1 MKIERLFRYCLLA
14 GTFLLA
20 SCSNED
26 VTDNPVETLPEGM
39 YPLELTASVQAG
51 LPVTRVSE
59 DQSGESKWDG
69 NEIVKVKIEAET
81 KDYKTDASGS
91 LTSTQPFYWNSTNE
105 IKQVTAWYPAA
116 LTFNSQLKDQSTAAK
131 YMACDVLRAD
141 QTPISYTDTKK
152 ELTFNHKM
160 AKVIINLMQSDGTT
174 AMTDATSV
182 EILCNKDF
190 TYSEGGFTNSNA
202 FDYVSPFR
210 PENNSNTYKAMII
223 PQDMAGKLF
232 IKVVWNGNTYYWTP
246 ATDEANLTAGKA
258 YTYTITV
265 KANGIEV
272 TAETSGQWDSKGE
285 ELVKS
290 DIIYT
295 AADLK
300 PGDYFY
306 RTTGGEWAVSDGGL
320 RKIYADGTTEWESD
334 KTPDNN
340 KGTCIGIVLKVGRD
354 TEGNWADSCDYK
366 LKGSTTSMSEVH
378 GYVLALRDANGG
390 NLCPWGSYGT
400 EVGCDRNPDTGF
412 NGYSN
417 TQTIVAKAQGGDLQD
432 AFPAAYYATTGY
444 EAQYPAPDNTS
455 GWFLPSGGQ
464 CQYWLNN
471 KNVILRNIQ
480 NAGGDGWQNWYWS
493 SSEYSDSPAYRAYH
507 LVMNYSLMDYS
518 LKNYNNAVRACLAF

>member
-69 NEIVKVKIEAET
+69 NEIVKVKIGAET

-141 QTPISYTDTKK
+141 QTPISYTSTEKK
-152 ELTFNHKM
+152 LTFNHKM

-190 TYSEGGFTNSNA
+190 TYSEGGFTNSNV

-223 PQDMAGKLF
+223 PQDMAGKQF
-232 IKVVWNGNTYYWTP
+232 IKVVCGDGKTLYWTP
-246 ATDEANLTAGKA
+246 KAGEANLTVGTVH
-258 YTYTITV
+258 TYRITV
-265 KANGIEV
+265 MP
-272 TAETSGQWDSKGE
+272 
-285 ELVKS
+285 
-290 DIIYT
+290 Y
-295 AADLK
+295 
-300 PGDYFY
+300 
-306 RTTGGEWAVSDGGL
+306 
-320 RKIYADGTTEWESD
+320 
-334 KTPDNN
+334 
-340 KGTCIGIVLKVGRD
+340 LKV
-354 TEGNWADSCDYK
+354 EIIQ
-366 LKGSTTSMSEVH
+366 TTSNDISWEKQE
-378 GYVLALRDANGG
+378 DKEE
-390 NLCPWGSYGT
+390 SGT
-400 EVGCDRNPDTGF
+400 VN
-412 NGYSN
+412 
-417 TQTIVAKAQGGDLQD
+417 
-432 AFPAAYYATTGY
+432 
-444 EAQYPAPDNTS
+444 
-455 GWFLPSGGQ
+455 
-464 CQYWLNN
+464 
-471 KNVILRNIQ
+471 
-480 NAGGDGWQNWYWS
+480 
-493 SSEYSDSPAYRAYH
+493 
-507 LVMNYSLMDYS
+507 
-518 LKNYNNAVRACLAF
+518 